1 MILKLRRDDST
12 KYNDNVLFV
21 IMGCVLLLLL
31 YVSENF
37 LPDRVSSLI
46 LDLERDVVLPST
58 SSFLRVGLGLGL
70 DVQVILVVGLHGWWL
85 VFDSVRLCNNV
96 FNLE

>member
-1 MILKLRRDDST
+1 
-12 KYNDNVLFV
+12 
-21 IMGCVLLLLL
+21 MGCVLLLLL

-70 DVQVILVVGLHGWWL
+70 DVQVILVVGLHGWSLARCVCVITSSIWNKIKL
-85 VFDSVRLCNNV
+85 NENGSQVRWV
-96 FNLE
+96 GR